1 MAQQTMYPAIANSPG
16 TELSAAITAA
26 VTTIPV
32 VTGSVLPEGPN
43 IITIGVDET
52 SETVLYTSKSGNSLI
67 GCTRGFGGTTA
78 KGWAVASRV
87 ARYYTAYDHDAFRKN
102 LTDLSGVTNESTT
115 DIVLSAG
122 QQILNATKNARL
134 QGLKVQGR
142 TLIDLLGG
150 AGSGESL
157 TGWTQ
162 NGATAT
168 TLSSTQKRSGST
180 AFKFSP
186 SAGASYITKDFT
198 SPLDASKYYVMAGWV
213 FIESYVDGSLNLALR
228 DVGTMTARYNM
239 SINVSLLGQWQFVY
253 FKIPTNNT
261 LLGTGYRLTAGSTGS
276 GTNVTY
282 MDEIRLYAVSAAD
295 YAAIGTTITG
305 EAIDRL
311 LPYVPPGINGVDG
324 LWVRRYGKNL
334 LPPTPSLLGSIATP
348 IGPYDLIF
356 ASSSANQVSRVVGE
370 VIPNTVYTLSVK
382 HNATIRVVGGDTA
395 VNVVNSTT
403 AQTVTF
409 NSGANTTL
417 YITLV
422 CTAIGTFYF
431 KDWQL
436 EIGSTV
442 SPFQPRE
449 DSLIAFGGVE
459 LHANPTDG
467 SEPDI
472 LREVN
477 GRYEVTRLWREMVL
491 DGALP
496 WEYNSTASGYKALRI
511 SKLGA
516 VFSGNYIVGFATKY
530 NGQTLVNTSDPIAT
544 AGADKFRQRA
554 EDAYFYLSVS
564 SADSGW
570 GDSYTPSTDEIKAY
584 FIGWKMYDT
593 SGSGVT
599 TAPYNRTDGQYK
611 GWVYR
616 RAADG
621 AFVGGVGSVPTTQAE
636 ISAYWQPYQLL
647 YRLAG
652 VTTEAAQEDG
662 AISLLEG
669 DNFIEVGSGYVSR
682 ERANPAWES
691 TGNKYHINNSALAGS
706 ALKNRVDKLFRI
718 FRNSRP
724 DDKWTIQDYSSAN
737 GIQLAIIPAADYDS
751 SQPYSVSY
759 IKLDKSPVPSVTGF
773 YAATEKAQLH
783 DLTDA
788 VIEIGSA
795 VSTLAAKKSEKD
807 AGPWITPST
816 LLNGFTGN
824 QLSYRKN
831 GNYVEFKG
839 FAFYNVIDAPGGTII
854 MNLPAGFRPLSFVNL
869 PTTSWGDTGALSP
882 SAIGVYVGIDGIV
895 QLSVPS
901 KRNVLF
907 DGLRFP
913 LD

>member
-16 TELSAAITAA
+16 TELSAALTAA
-26 VTTIPV
+26 ATTIAV
-32 VTGSVLPEGPN
+32 VDATKLPAAPN
-43 IITIGVDET
+43 VFTIGTDES
-52 SETVLYTSKSGNSLI
+52 SETILYTGKSGNSLT
-67 GCTRGFGGTTA
+67 GCTRGFDGTTPKA
-78 KGWAVASRV
+78 WAIGSKV
-87 ARYYTAYDHDAFRKN
+87 ARYYTAYDHEAFRKN
-102 LTDLSGVTNESTT
+102 LTDLSGVTSESTT
-115 DIVLSAG
+115 DVILSAG

-134 QGLKVQGR
+134 QGLKIQGR

-157 TGWTQ
+157 VGWTQ
-162 NGATAT
+162 NGTTAT

-186 SAGASYITKDFT
+186 SAGAAYITKDFT
-198 SPLDASKYYVMAGWV
+198 TPLDASKYYVMAGWV

-449 DSLIAFGGVE
+449 DSLIAFSGVE

-477 GRYEVTRLWREMVL
+477 GRYEVTKLWREMAL
-491 DGALP
+491 DGTLP
-496 WEYNSTASGYKALRI
+496 WGNASNYTGFKRVGITTAISDSTALTGSYFV
-511 SKLGA
+511 S
-516 VFSGNYIVGFATKY
+516 KY
-530 NGQTLVNTSDPIAT
+530 NGTPLVYANAWDA
-544 AGADKFRQRA
+544 ADKYSLIGPATKLFQVTIA
-554 EDAYFYLSVS
+554 NS
-564 SADSGW
+564 DSGW
-570 GDSYTPSTDEIKAY
+570 GDSYTPTSDEIKAY
-584 FIGWKMYDT
+584 FNGWRMY
-593 SGSGVT
+593 
-599 TAPYNRTDGQYK
+599 TDGQPAATN
-611 GWVYR
+611 VYSGTGTK
-616 RAADG
+616 AWAKKNDAG
-621 AFVGGVGSVPTTQAE
+621 GIVEASGVFVVPLTSNDSLTGR
-636 ISAYWQPYQLL
+636 YQLL
-647 YRLAG
+647 YRLAA
-652 VTTEAAQEDG
+652 VTMETVQEDG
-662 AISLLEG
+662 SLSLLEG

-682 ERANPAWES
+682 ERATPVWES
-691 TGNKYHINNSALAGS
+691 TGNKYHLNNAGLIGNT
-706 ALKNRVDKLFRI
+706 LKYRADKILRI
-718 FRNSRP
+718 FRDSRQ
-724 DDKWTIQDYSSAN
+724 DDRWMVLDFVSAF
-737 GIQLAIIPAADYDS
+737 GKQLATIPAADYDPS
-751 SQPYSVSY
+751 ASYSVSY
-759 IKLDKSPVPSVTGF
+759 IKLDKSPVPSVSGF

-788 VIEIGSA
+788 VIEISSA
-795 VSTLAAKKSEKD
+795 VSTLAAKKAEKD

>member
-1 MAQQTMYPAIANSPG
+1 MAQQTMYSAIANSPG

-67 GCTRGFGGTTA
+67 GCTRGFGGTTPKA
-78 KGWAVASRV
+78 WAIGSKV
-87 ARYYTAYDHDAFRKN
+87 ARYYTAYDHEAFRKN
-102 LTDLSGVTNESTT
+102 LTDLSGVTSESTT

-157 TGWTQ
+157 VGWTQ
-162 NGATAT
+162 NGTTAT

-477 GRYEVTRLWREMVL
+477 GRYEVTKLWREMVL
-491 DGALP
+491 DGSLSWGYHA
-496 WEYNSTASGYKALRI
+496 STTGAKGVYANLLAPAAIAAGASPNTAAI
-511 SKLGA
+511 A
-516 VFSGNYIVGFATKY
+516 IKY
-530 NGQTLVNTSDPIAT
+530 NGNSLPRDGNVNIADT
-544 AGADKFRQRA
+544 YAIN
-554 EDAYFYLSVS
+554 SVS
-564 SADSGW
+564 SRVYVVVSSTDSGW
-570 GDSYTPSTDEIKAY
+570 GDSYTPTSDEIKAY
-584 FIGWKMYDT
+584 FNGWRMY
-593 SGSGVT
+593 
-599 TAPYNRTDGQYK
+599 TDGQPAATN
-611 GWVYR
+611 VYSGTGTK
-616 RAADG
+616 AWAKKNDAG
-621 AFVGGVGSVPTTQAE
+621 GIVEASGVFVVPLTSNDSLTGR
-636 ISAYWQPYQLL
+636 YQLL
-647 YRLAG
+647 YRLAA
-652 VTTEAAQEDG
+652 VTMETVQEDG
-662 AISLLEG
+662 SLSLLEG

-682 ERANPAWES
+682 ERATPVWES
-691 TGNKYHINNSALAGS
+691 TGNKYHLNNAGLIGNT
-706 ALKNRVDKLFRI
+706 LKYRADKILRI
-718 FRNSRP
+718 FRDSRQ
-724 DDKWTIQDYSSAN
+724 DDRWMVLDFVSAF
-737 GIQLAIIPAADYDS
+737 GKQLATIPAADYDPS
-751 SQPYSVSY
+751 ASYSVSY
-759 IKLDKSPVPSVTGF
+759 IKLDKSPVPSVSGF

-788 VIEIGSA
+788 VIEISSA
-795 VSTLAAKKSEKD
+795 VSTLAAKKAEKD